1 MYTVTSEIY
10 KETNFKPTKSED
22 GKIVSKF
29 EFKYPTNDTVNS
41 DDSCSVAGVMVDRD
55 GDLVVKRRK
64 SDIDVGR
71 KEGVIEIQHSEA
83 TEIRLVGLQVW
94 RGALL
99 LADYIFHQRDV
110 FKDKQI
116 LELGAGVGLTS
127 IAAAIYVKK
136 VICTDVDIGGILDLI
151 RANVK
156 RNKKLC
162 GHTEI
167 DVLEYDFML
176 DAKQYSQELLKT
188 IDDSDIVVAA
198 DVIYC
203 DDLTVAFIRVM
214 EAIFQRETIS
224 KRKKTIYIAL
234 EKRYVFTTTEFDA
247 VAPMF
252 EHFLKLTMP
261 KPWKFEYVETT
272 FPQYFKYERC
282 KHLVLL
288 KVTSC

>member
-10 KETNFKPTKSED
+10 KETNFQPTKGED
-22 GKIVSKF
+22 GKTVSKF
-29 EFKYPTNDTVNS
+29 EFKYPTNETVY
-41 DDSCSVAGVMVDRD
+41 DSCGVTHDDD
-55 GDLVVKRRK
+55 GDLLVRRR
-64 SDIDVGR
+64 SDIAEKD
-71 KEGVIEIQHSEA
+71 GVIEIQHSEA

-99 LADYIFHQRDV
+99 LADYIFHKRDEL
-110 FKDKQI
+110 KNKQI

-127 IAAAIYVKK
+127 IAAGLYVRK
-136 VICTDVDIGGILDLI
+136 VVCTDVDIGGILDLI

-162 GHTEI
+162 GNSEI
-167 DVLEYDFML
+167 DVLEYDFMV
-176 DAKQYSQELLKT
+176 DKKSYSKELLNA
-188 IDDSDIVVAA
+188 IDESDIVVAA
-198 DVIYC
+198 DVIYD
-203 DDLTVAFIRVM
+203 DDLTKAFINVM
-214 EAIFQRETIS
+214 EAIFEREKVS
-224 KRKKTIYIAL
+224 NKKKTIYCAL
-234 EKRYVFTTTEFDA
+234 EKRYVFTTTEFDS

-261 KPWKFEYVETT
+261 KPWKFEYVQTD

-288 KVTSC
+288 KITSS

>member
-10 KETNFKPTKSED
+10 KETNFKPIKGDD

-29 EFKYPTNDTVNS
+29 EFKYPESCGVTV
-41 DDSCSVAGVMVDRD
+41 DDD
-55 GDLVVKRRK
+55 GDLVVPRRK
-64 SDIDVGR
+64 SDI
-71 KEGVIEIQHSEA
+71 EHENGVIEIQHSEA

-99 LADYIFHQRDV
+99 LADYIFHQRNE

-127 IAAAIYVKK
+127 IAAGIYVNK
-136 VICTDVDIGGILDLI
+136 VVCTDVDIGGILDLI

-156 RNKKLC
+156 RNEKFC
-162 GHTEI
+162 GSNKVE
-167 DVLEYDFML
+167 VLEYDFMQ
-176 DAKQYSQELLKT
+176 DKANYSKQLLKA

-198 DVIYC
+198 DVIYD
-203 DDLTVAFIRVM
+203 DDLTKAFINVM
-214 EAIFQRETIS
+214 EAIFSREKVS
-224 KRKKTIYIAL
+224 HKKKEIYVAL
-234 EKRYVFTTTEFDA
+234 EKRYVFTTSECDA

-261 KPWKFEYVETT
+261 KPWRFVYVQTD

-282 KHLVLL
+282 KHLVLI
-288 KVTSC
+288 KVTSS

>member
-10 KETNFKPTKSED
+10 QETNFKPSKGED

-29 EFKYPTNDTVNS
+29 EFKYPTNATVDIENS
-41 DDSCSVAGVMVDRD
+41 CGVTVDSD
-55 GDLVVKRRK
+55 GDLVVRRK
-64 SDIDVGR
+64 NDIEY
-71 KEGVIEIQHSEA
+71 KEGVIEIEHSEA

-99 LADYIFHQRDV
+99 LADYIFHQRMS
-110 FKDKQI
+110 FREKQI

-127 IAAAIYVKK
+127 IAAAIYVRK
-136 VICTDVDIGGILDLI
+136 VVCTDVDIGGILNLI

-156 RNKKLC
+156 RNKNLC
-162 GHTEI
+162 DNKQI
-167 DVLEYDFML
+167 DVIEYDFMQ
-176 DAKQYSQELLKT
+176 DSKNYSRELLKA
-188 IDDSDIVVAA
+188 IDDSDIIVAA
-198 DVIYC
+198 DVIYD
-203 DDLTVAFIRVM
+203 DDLTVAFIKVM
-214 EAIFQRETIS
+214 EAIFQRENIS
-224 KRKKTIYIAL
+224 QKKKTIYVAL

-261 KPWKFEYVETT
+261 KPWKFEYVETD

-288 KVTSC
+288 KITNC